1 MLYVLI
7 ESHHL
12 DDSNVFTK
20 HTITPLLRKTITEGS
35 LGVFSY
41 FIYHE
46 YTQRTIIV

>member
-12 DDSNVFTK
+12 GDSSEFAQ
-20 HTITPLLRKTITEGS
+20 HIITPLLKKTIIEGS